1 MKYIIFLIITI
12 TSIFFGAWNL
22 DAVDLSTINGG
33 QNVDNLRIWASDGAE
48 SENASENE
56 KLNDFYDDEFIW
68 VSRGWERGLYN
79 AMIRVARDLKN
90 IFYVLATI
98 YFLVICLKL
107 IFSSNTEEELG
118 NFKKWIIWITIWLI
132 VMQIAFVF
140 TQILFD
146 QWVSANLWATLIQNL
161 VLPMIALI
169 QTLASIF
176 FIAIAIFAFYRLVT
190 ANGNDEA
197 IKSGKM
203 TIFYALIGFLIVK
216 LAQTIVEAF
225 YGKINCG
232 SWATIGWNG
241 TCINVSDVSEGIQII
256 VRIINWMN
264 WFVAIVVLLMII
276 YAGAQILLSG
286 WDEEKVKKGK
296 QAIIY
301 IAIWL
306 FVLAINFLILT
317 FFLRPENVI

>member
-1 MKYIIFLIITI
+1 MKYIILLIIAI
-12 TSIFFGAWNL
+12 SSIFFGVQSSN
-22 DAVDLSTINGG
+22 AVDLSTVNGW
-33 QNVDNLRIWASDGAE
+33 QNIDNLRIWASDGAE
-48 SENASENE
+48 SEKIDENK
-56 KLNDFYDDEFIW
+56 KLNEFYDENFIG
-68 VSRGWERGLYN
+68 VSEGWERWLYN
-79 AMIRVARDLKN
+79 ALVRIARDLKN

-98 YFLVICLKL
+98 YFLIICLKL

-118 NFKKWIIWITIWLI
+118 NFKKWIVWITIWLI

-146 QWVSANLWATLIQNL
+146 QWVSASLWAILIQNL

-176 FIAIAIFAFYRLVT
+176 FIAVAIFAFYRLVT

-232 SWATIGWNG
+232 SGATIGWG
-241 TCINVSDVSEGIQII
+241 TSCVNVSDVSEWIQII
-256 VRIINWMN
+256 IRIINWLN
-264 WFVAIVVLLMII
+264 GFVAIVVLIMII
-276 YAGAQILLSG
+276 YAGAQILLSA
-286 WDEEKVKKGK
+286 WDEEKIKKWK

-301 IAIWL
+301 IAIGL
-306 FVLAINFLILT
+306 FVLAVNFLILT